1 MLKPVW
7 NVVML
12 FLEKKKKTLNMQIPY
27 DPEIAIL
34 NIYSREMKIVFKQKN
49 CQNIHSGIM
58 CNGSK

>member
-1 MLKPVW
+1 
-7 NVVML
+7 
-12 FLEKKKKTLNMQIPY
+12 MQIPY

-34 NIYSREMKIVFKQKN
+34 NIYSREMKILFKQKN